1 MKFFE
6 AQKKL
11 VKIWFVWI
19 SLLMI
24 FVTYHV
30 LKGKY
35 VHVANEIMEFVK
47 FYITPIFSL
56 IILSNFFS
64 RDLFD
69 EIIKDQIY
77 YTLALYGSVLYL
89 FTLTFLFC
97 YVLFKPDTNY
107 ALFMIAYKNG
117 CLLFKFYEP
126 IMVGVLG
133 YFFYKNK
140 KDKEPL
146 LSKLAKIFRGRDN
159 N

>member
-47 FYITPIFSL
+47 FFKSGILEQVGWQISLYIL
-56 IILSNFFS
+56 AIISGFATTVLSSFCF
-64 RDLFD
+64 
-69 EIIKDQIY
+69 IIRNM
-77 YTLALYGSVLYL
+77 YL
-89 FTLTFLFC
+89 L
-97 YVLFKPDTNY
+97 
-107 ALFMIAYKNG
+107 
-117 CLLFKFYEP
+117 
-126 IMVGVLG
+126 
-133 YFFYKNK
+133 
-140 KDKEPL
+140 
-146 LSKLAKIFRGRDN
+146 
-159 N
+159 